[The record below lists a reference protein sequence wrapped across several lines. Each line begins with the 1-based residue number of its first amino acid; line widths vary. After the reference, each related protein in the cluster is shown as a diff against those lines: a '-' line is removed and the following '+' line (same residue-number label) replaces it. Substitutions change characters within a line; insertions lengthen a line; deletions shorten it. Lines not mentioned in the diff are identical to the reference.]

1 MLFCLTK
8 LWVVASHYLLGNSL
22 YSYLCCPNGYEVQA
36 LLIPF
41 FAERQSDGFNFELH
55 FDKPIIHSK
64 PEKMTQQLNDLLN
77 RIRTKMDQWLW
88 THKRW
93 KKLKIEQF

>member
-1 MLFCLTK
+1 MGQGEPLSFFGKTAYTATS
-8 LWVVASHYLLGNSL
+8 VAKMALKYN
-22 YSYLCCPNGYEVQA
+22 A

-41 FAERQSDGFNFELH
+41 FAERQTDGITFELH
-55 FDKPIIHSK
+55 FDKPISHGK
-64 PEKMTQQLNDLLN
+64 PDVMTQQLNDLLEQ

-93 KKLKIEQF
+93 KNPLP